1 MAMIK
6 AKFGAAVKSKSPTA
20 QVNEVLCK
28 VLAHNI
34 CVLIQSF
41 YELGIESTFA
51 PASEPEPK
59 VIDLNQYR
67 ARLGFKVQSPST
79 GSGQAPPQGLRRI
92 SPVTSDAILVSP
104 ASYTAFET
112 VFGVLSGPT

>member
-1 MAMIK
+1 MPLRIERSRHDRKPAVNRIKNAETAMAMIK
-6 AKFGAAVKSKSPTA
+6 GKFGASVKSKSPTA

-51 PASEPEPK
+51 PAAEPEPK
-59 VIDLNQYR
+59 VIDLNQ
-67 ARLGFKVQSPST
+67 
-79 GSGQAPPQGLRRI
+79 
-92 SPVTSDAILVSP
+92 
-104 ASYTAFET
+104 
-112 VFGVLSGPT
+112 